1 MSPAQNKNPQPS
13 KSTSASDA
21 SMQTQAHASS
31 EPPASAEPIVEPTMD
46 QQPNTPL
53 IAIPPKRPVPPDP
66 AISEPAPSE
75 AVTPAPEVHDVATP
89 ASDPS
94 PSTEPVPEA
103 VAESSE
109 ASANRLQPIPP
120 ASEPMQYRAIGLVR
134 GRYVPSDEQFTR
146 GFILTEEEVQIDAV
160 LLGRV
165 MSLVKKHLDLEQPH
179 LWVVYPRTREKTND
193 LHMQIV
199 GVWEPEKLSRDESM
213 LEGEET
219 DAADTQPSE
228 PLADE
233 LSVPASELD
242 DKYFSVRG
250 EVIFQA
256 AEEDRLLVKIR
267 RVSRQEPD
275 KDKAFKVALRGKLE
289 GRAVGYFWD
298 LQVERQ
304 DNELVIRE
312 GTLIGAVPPQKRKGE
327 KPRGRFQRGPGGGG
341 RGPAGAGPRRWNA
354 GSREG
359 SGPRPH
365 PRTDR
370 PVSDRPVSDRPSVPR
385 PEAAK
390 PIKRRPPQGGSAPG
404 DA

>member
-21 SMQTQAHASS
+21 SIDTQAHASS

-53 IAIPPKRPVPPDP
+53 VAIPPKRPVSPETPVVP
-66 AISEPAPSE
+66 EPAPIAE
-75 AVTPAPEVHDVATP
+75 VAPPAPAPDAAPIEST
-89 ASDPS
+89 SS
-94 PSTEPVPEA
+94 EPSTTATETSEPEGLT
-103 VAESSE
+103 
-109 ASANRLQPIPP
+109 NRLQPIPP

-134 GRYVPSDEQFTR
+134 GKYVPSDEQFTR
-146 GFILTEEEVQIDAV
+146 GYILTDEDVQIDAV

-199 GVWEPEKLSRDESM
+199 GVWEPEKLSRDESE
-213 LEGEET
+213 LEGEEA
-219 DAADTQPSE
+219 DAAAPESSSSSEGIAVPS
-228 PLADE
+228 
-233 LSVPASELD
+233 SELD

-256 AEEDRLLVKIR
+256 VEEERLLIKIR

-304 DNELVIRE
+304 GNELVIRE
-312 GTLIGAVPPQKRKGE
+312 GTLIGVVPPQKRKGE
-327 KPRGRFQRGPGGGG
+327 KPRGRFQRGGPGG
-341 RGPAGAGPRRWNA
+341 RGPGGPRRWNP

-359 SGPRPH
+359 GAGGQRPY
-365 PRTDR
+365 PRTGDR
-370 PVSDRPVSDRPSVPR
+370 PSSDRPSLPR

-390 PIKRRPPQGGSAPG
+390 PIKRRPPQSGSAPS